1 MKRLMPIFIVILLS
15 GCGILTA
22 YAPNMLSMI
31 VVAVMGVVVLLGIIY
46 GLIPVLTFTQGLL
59 TGQKSI
65 QRASEAEE
73 KSVWITALQMDRFF
87 RQKKMDQLFREY
99 RDKVKQQR
107 QNGQIVSDLEDI
119 LNEDVLALYS
129 WQGVVAQIPGTLTGL
144 GILGTFIGLLRGLR
158 NINFVTVE
166 AALSSVQSIL
176 TGIDTAFYTSIAG
189 VILSILFNISN
200 NILRNTMDREMGILL
215 ANEQNKKGIY
225 K

>member
-1 MKRLMPIFIVILLS
+1 MRLHAFYDRS
-15 GCGILTA
+15 CGYGRCSAFRNYIWTDTGT
-22 YAPNMLSMI
+22 YIYTGTVNRPEEYTES
-31 VVAVMGVVVLLGIIY
+31 LGSRGKV
-46 GLIPVLTFTQGLL
+46 GLV
-59 TGQKSI
+59 
-65 QRASEAEE
+65 
-73 KSVWITALQMDRFF
+73 TALQMDRFF

-176 TGIDTAFYTSIAG
+176 TGIDTAFYTS
-189 VILSILFNISN
+189 
-200 NILRNTMDREMGILL
+200 
-215 ANEQNKKGIY
+215 
-225 K
+225 

>member
-1 MKRLMPIFIVILLS
+1 
-15 GCGILTA
+15 
-22 YAPNMLSMI
+22 
-31 VVAVMGVVVLLGIIY
+31 
-46 GLIPVLTFTQGLL
+46 
-59 TGQKSI
+59 
-65 QRASEAEE
+65 
-73 KSVWITALQMDRFF
+73 
-87 RQKKMDQLFREY
+87 MDQLFREY
-99 RDKVKQQR
+99 RVKVKQQR

-189 VILSILFNISN
+189 VILSILLIYLIISSV
-200 NILRNTMDREMGILL
+200 IQWIVKWGSFWKFSQSGPSYYSGTGTLPFPQRDKTDHGSVGPSAKER
-215 ANEQNKKGIY
+215 
-225 K
+225 

>member
-1 MKRLMPIFIVILLS
+1 
-15 GCGILTA
+15 
-22 YAPNMLSMI
+22 
-31 VVAVMGVVVLLGIIY
+31 
-46 GLIPVLTFTQGLL
+46 
-59 TGQKSI
+59 
-65 QRASEAEE
+65 
-73 KSVWITALQMDRFF
+73 
-87 RQKKMDQLFREY
+87 MDQLFREY

-200 NILRNTMDREMGILL
+200 NILRNTMDREMGIFLEVFTEWSFLL
-215 ANEQNKKGIY
+215 LRNRNATVPAERQDRSWICWTVCQRKMII
-225 K
+225 